1 MGPLLQYALIS
12 VEMENIKVIMANFV
26 TMVILM
32 MQTDALINV
41 DKIKVGLVSRI
52 RENNQ
57 IVVKYVGM
65 DW

>member
-12 VEMENIKVIMANFV
+12 AEMENIKVIMANFV

-32 MQTDALINV
+32 IQTDALINV

-65 DW
+65 D